1 MQYTMRLA
9 SNQGRLLVDDNDRL
23 HPGKIIVA
31 IEAEGFET
39 VAAVMDPDTAK
50 RFGETVVFAAERTAE
65 RA

>member
-9 SNQGRLLVDDNDRL
+9 SDQGHLLIDDSDRL
-23 HPGKIIVA
+23 QPGKIVVA
-31 IEAEGFET
+31 IETEGFET

-50 RFGETVVFAAERTAE
+50 RFGETVVFAAERAAE